1 MNIAI
6 DGPAGVGKSTVA
18 QAAARRLGYIY
29 VDSGALYRAVGLY
42 ALRRNVPPDD
52 ADAVAALLPGIRL
65 ELRYVDGVQRV
76 LLNKEDVSDAIR
88 SPACSMAASSVS
100 AIPAVRAFLLD
111 TQRALARTQSVVMD
125 GRDIGTVV
133 LPAAECKIYMTAS
146 PEERA
151 GRRYR
156 ELRAKG
162 EAVCFE
168 EVLDDLKERDR
179 RDTQRAVS
187 PLKKAADAVELDNTG
202 MSVERNIE
210 EVLRIVKACEAKHE
224 SVL

>member
-6 DGPAGVGKSTVA
+6 DGPAGVGKSTIAKAVA
-18 QAAARRLGYIY
+18 QRLGYIY
-29 VDSGALYRAVGLY
+29 VDSGALYRSVGLY
-42 ALRRNVPPDD
+42 ALRRGVSPEDVN
-52 ADAVAALLPGIRL
+52 AVGALLPEIQL

-76 LLNKEDVSDAIR
+76 LLNGEDVSDAIR
-88 SPACSMAASSVS
+88 SPACSMAASGVS

-111 TQRALARTQSVVMD
+111 TQRVLAQRQSVVMD

-133 LPAAECKIYMTAS
+133 LPEAECKIYMTAS

-156 ELRAKG
+156 ELREKG
-162 EAVCFE
+162 EPVSLE
-168 EVLDDLKERDR
+168 EVLADLVERDR
-179 RDTQRAVS
+179 KDTQRAVS
-187 PLKKAADAVELDNTG
+187 PLKKAEDAVELDNSG

-210 EVLRIVKACEAKHE
+210 EVLRIVKACKAKHE